1 MDHVST
7 SRRSERLE
15 RTIQNELVPRLLQ
28 SHRAGPLSPSLVST
42 VSRLLPPEDVR
53 AFVNALRNPDDIVPA
68 HFVESRLQDGCTIEA
83 VFLDLLAPAAR
94 RLGEMWEADE
104 VDFVEVTMAMGRMQR
119 LLRSLSPAFLGDA
132 EGREPVGSVLL
143 SCLSG
148 EQHTFGLIM
157 VGEFLIRDGWQVL
170 VGAPWSDADL
180 ASMVANQWYDVIG
193 LSVGTDS
200 RLPKLRHD
208 IRRVR
213 AASRN
218 PNVQVMVGG
227 QPIAK
232 NPNLARELGAD
243 AYAADTRS
251 VPKVARALLAAA
263 RASAPADLSPVEG
276 SAARGQLHQ
285 DLRRK

>member
-28 SHRAGPLSPSLVST
+28 SHRAGPLSPSLASA
-42 VSRLLPPEDVR
+42 VSRHLPPEDVR
-53 AFVNALRNPDDIVPA
+53 AFVNALRNPDDVVGA
-68 HFVESRLQDGCTIEA
+68 HFVDSRLQDGCTIET

-94 RLGEMWEADE
+94 RLGEMWESDE

-132 EGREPVGSVLL
+132 ERNEPVGSVLL
-143 SCLSG
+143 SCMSG
-148 EQHTFGLIM
+148 EQHTFGLII

-170 VGAPWSDADL
+170 VGAPWSEADL
-180 ASMVANQWYDVIG
+180 ASIVATQWYDVIG
-193 LSVGTDS
+193 FSVGTDN
-200 RLPKLRHD
+200 RLPKLRND
-208 IRRVR
+208 IRRLR

-251 VPKVARALLAAA
+251 VPRVARALLAAA
-263 RASAPADLSPVEG
+263 RASAPADLSSVEG
-276 SAARGQLHQ
+276 SADRGQLHQ
-285 DLRRK
+285 DLRRE

>member
-28 SHRAGPLSPSLVST
+28 SHRAGPLSPSLASA
-42 VSRLLPPEDVR
+42 VSRHLPPEDVR
-53 AFVNALRNPDDIVPA
+53 AFVNALRNPDDVVGA
-68 HFVESRLQDGCTIEA
+68 HFVDSRLQDGCTIET

-94 RLGEMWEADE
+94 RLGEMWESDE

-132 EGREPVGSVLL
+132 ERNEPVGSVLL
-143 SCLSG
+143 SCMSG

-170 VGAPWSDADL
+170 VGAPWSEADL
-180 ASMVANQWYDVIG
+180 ASIVATQWYDVIG
-193 LSVGTDS
+193 FSVGTDN
-200 RLPKLRHD
+200 RLPKLRND
-208 IRRVR
+208 IRRLR

-251 VPKVARALLAAA
+251 VPRVARALLAAA
-263 RASAPADLSPVEG
+263 RASAPADLSSVEG
-276 SAARGQLHQ
+276 SADRGQLHQ
-285 DLRRK
+285 DLRRE

>member
-28 SHRAGPLSPSLVST
+28 SHRAGPLSPSLASA
-42 VSRLLPPEDVR
+42 VSRNLPPEDVR
-53 AFVNALRNPDDIVPA
+53 AFVNALRNPDDLVGS
-68 HFVESRLQDGCTIEA
+68 HFVDSRLQDGCSIET

-94 RLGEMWEADE
+94 RLGEMWESDE

-132 EGREPVGSVLL
+132 EQHEPVGSVLL
-143 SCLSG
+143 SCMSG

-170 VGAPWSDADL
+170 VGAPWSEADL
-180 ASMVANQWYDVIG
+180 ASIVATQWYDVIG
-193 LSVGTDS
+193 FSVGTDN

-208 IRRVR
+208 IRRLR
-213 AASRN
+213 AASKN

-251 VPKVARALLAAA
+251 APKVARALLAAA
-263 RASAPADLSPVEG
+263 RASAPADLASPEG
-276 SAARGQLHQ
+276 SAARGKLHQ
-285 DLRRK
+285 DLHRE

>member
-28 SHRAGPLSPSLVST
+28 SHRAGPLSPALASAVSHH
-42 VSRLLPPEDVR
+42 LPPEDVR
-53 AFVNALRNPDDIVPA
+53 AFVNALRNPDDLVGA
-68 HFVESRLQDGCTIEA
+68 HFVESRLQDGCTIET

-94 RLGEMWEADE
+94 RLGEMWETDE

-119 LLRSLSPAFLGDA
+119 LLRSLSPAFLSDA
-132 EGREPVGSVLL
+132 GQGEPVGSVLL
-143 SCLSG
+143 SCMNG
-148 EQHTFGLIM
+148 EQHTLGLIM

-170 VGAPWSDADL
+170 VGAPWSEADL
-180 ASMVANQWYDVIG
+180 ASVVSTQWYDVIG
-193 LSVGTDS
+193 FSVGTDN
-200 RLPKLRHD
+200 RLPKLRND
-208 IRRVR
+208 IRRLR

-263 RASAPADLSPVEG
+263 RANATADPASEKG

-285 DLRRK
+285 DLRRE